1 MFQNYMYTGHLSLYR
16 RSVVERVGGFRS
28 EYDFSQ
34 DYDLALRVTELTD
47 RIHHIPELLYGWRAI
62 AGSGAAGGKDFAR
75 ESNIAALQDAM
86 RRRGIAGKAVPLA
99 TANRMDRRGFM
110 PEPLVSIII
119 PSDNVKHISEAISSI
134 FSYTD

>member
-75 ESNIAALQDAM
+75 ESNIRSEE
-86 RRRGIAGKAVPLA
+86 RRVGK
-99 TANRMDRRGFM
+99 GC
-110 PEPLVSIII
+110 VSTCRSWWS
-119 PSDNVKHISEAISSI
+119 PYH
-134 FSYTD
+134 